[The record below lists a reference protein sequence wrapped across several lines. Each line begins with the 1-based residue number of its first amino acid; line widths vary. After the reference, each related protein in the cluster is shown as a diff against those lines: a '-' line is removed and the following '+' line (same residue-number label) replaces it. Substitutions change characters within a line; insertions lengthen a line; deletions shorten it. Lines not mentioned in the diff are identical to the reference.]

1 MGISTI
7 FVTHDQ
13 EEALTISDRI
23 AVLSQGRLEQFA
35 TPEEIY
41 RQPASAFVAGFVG
54 ESNRFAGVIAGAD
67 GTVEIGGSPIR
78 IPASAAHP
86 AGTRVEVLARPESTV
101 LRRSGEPGI
110 PGTVVSQQFQ
120 GSRIRF
126 LVHPKHLP
134 DPTSVIISDVSGT
147 RHDELVSGSEVSI
160 AIDGDSALV
169 HAEST

>member
-1 MGISTI
+1 LGISTI

-13 EEALTISDRI
+13 DEALTISDRI
-23 AVLSQGRLEQFA
+23 AVLSQGKLEQFA

-54 ESNRFAGVIAGAD
+54 ESNRFAGVIAGSG

-78 IPASAAHP
+78 IAAAAAHP
-86 AGTRVEVLARPESTV
+86 AGTRVEVLVRPEFTV
-101 LRRSGEPGI
+101 LRRADEAGI

-120 GSRIRF
+120 GARVRF

-134 DPTSVIISDVSGT
+134 DPTSVIISDVSGN

-160 AIDGDSALV
+160 AIEGGTGMCA
-169 HAEST
+169 